1 MCRVV
6 PEKKKLLVGTQG
18 LCAVY
23 ADAYFAD
30 LPKCVVRSVTLRDF
44 LKQDS
49 LREQQKK
56 FVMRGEME
64 IEAIKLSGNITGR
77 THWDK
82 HHTAKWNPKAIYHE
96 MNETLRPDFYE
107 AKWDKEACEPHSI
120 FLSQG
125 DYPIKGLHYM
135 VEAMPQILESYPDA
149 KVYVAGNSLLREGS
163 LVQKLKISAY
173 GRYLTKLLKK
183 YRLQEKFIFLGR
195 LNADQMK
202 AQYLK
207 SHLFVCPS
215 SIENSP
221 NSLGEAMLLGMPCVS
236 ADVGGIASI
245 FTDGED
251 GLLYE
256 GFLAQAQDA
265 PARRKQIAK
274 NLADAVESIWSDET
288 RMLQYCESAR
298 AHAMKTHNKECNLA
312 RLKEI
317 YASMV
322 EENKA

>member
-1 MCRVV
+1 
-6 PEKKKLLVGTQG
+6 
-18 LCAVY
+18 
-23 ADAYFAD
+23 
-30 LPKCVVRSVTLRDF
+30 
-44 LKQDS
+44 
-49 LREQQKK
+49 
-56 FVMRGEME
+56 
-64 IEAIKLSGNITGR
+64 
-77 THWDK
+77 
-82 HHTAKWNPKAIYHE
+82 
-96 MNETLRPDFYE
+96 
-107 AKWDKEACEPHSI
+107 
-120 FLSQG
+120 
-125 DYPIKGLHYM
+125 
-135 VEAMPQILESYPDA
+135 
-149 KVYVAGNSLLREGS
+149 
-163 LVQKLKISAY
+163 
-173 GRYLTKLLKK
+173 
-183 YRLQEKFIFLGR
+183 
-195 LNADQMK
+195 
-202 AQYLK
+202 
-207 SHLFVCPS
+207 VCPS